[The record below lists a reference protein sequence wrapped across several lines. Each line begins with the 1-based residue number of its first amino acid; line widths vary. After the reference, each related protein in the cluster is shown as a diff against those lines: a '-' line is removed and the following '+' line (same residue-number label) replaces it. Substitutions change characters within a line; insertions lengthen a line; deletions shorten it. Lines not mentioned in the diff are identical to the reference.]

1 MQGDAAAGVLLQAKC
16 VGPARSSSAERLQL
30 AWSQARSQFGKD
42 YNDRLFTGLLVAAVA
57 AIVIFRCGVL

>member
-1 MQGDAAAGVLLQAKC
+1 

-57 AIVIFRCGVL
+57 AIVIFRCGVLHGLL

>member
-1 MQGDAAAGVLLQAKC
+1 

-57 AIVIFRCGVL
+57 AIVIFRWELLFVICNII